1 MNDRQQL
8 KAMGE
13 YVAEQQAIWEK
24 QVGGKHYT
32 DMKIQPLQLAYM
44 VANGDSCFCKVA
56 KYISRTKNTDDFRKA
71 VDVLEKAKSL
81 RKSGVEVTHYKRK
94 VIGEFAD
101 QFDNAPV
108 IAAILVTFLEARYE
122 ASISH
127 VETL

>member
-1 MNDRQQL
+1 MTAWD
-8 KAMGE
+8 
-13 YVAEQQAIWEK
+13 K
-24 QVGGKHYT
+24 QVGGNHYT
-32 DMKIQPLQLAYM
+32 SMKIQPLQLAYM

-56 KYISRTKNTDDFRKA
+56 KYISRTKNMDDFRKA

-108 IAAILVTFLEARYE
+108 IAAVLLTFLDARYND
-122 ASISH
+122 SIRY
-127 VETL
+127 VEQLDD